1 MLSDE
6 FLKNLF
12 GSDDDESEKYFNGK
26 DKAKRTISYHPNAH
40 KKESKKKKKKERKNF
55 SVGNKEKNF
64 FSDNSL
70 IPLERRV
77 SIDIS
82 QFKLEERKYDK
93 EFDYGNVEYKLKLC
107 DVNVQRIQQLTT
119 QMKFRLGEGCG
130 ECYYE
135 IGVEDNGNTLGISK
149 EELEISLSVIN
160 TIAINLGCK
169 AKITQLIQGK
179 EGLIA
184 EMYIKKQEENFI
196 NKIEVTIGVLG
207 EQGTGKTTL
216 IGVLIN
222 GMLDNG
228 KGSARMTVFRHQH
241 EIRSGK
247 TSSFSHKILGFDE
260 KGELTNYGDLLRPSL
275 SQIVNKSTKLIN
287 FYDMAGSPK
296 NFNRT
301 TISALSNEYLD
312 YLLFVISANEPI
324 TKITENLLRF
334 IYNVD
339 LPVITIISKID
350 LITDEELAK
359 VVKKYKETIQKLNKE
374 LNKQKIPIV
383 MRDNEDVVLLSSS
396 MDEKELL
403 PTFLVSNLKW
413 EGGLTLFKNFLGV
426 LPQVNKTSD
435 IQKKKEL
442 ELEKM
447 EFDIHEIIYKETN
460 AILIGIVSSGKL
472 RIKSKYFLGPDINGN
487 FKLVEVCDI
496 HCKKISVSYSYKGQ
510 YCSVCIKSI
519 GDINTLTRDNVKKG
533 MSLLDIRN
541 TPIASRLF
549 EIEIW
554 TIDDT
559 TKSFKNTYQPVLHIK
574 HVRQAVT
581 IKNPDELFLFLS
593 DNKKVNDLE
602 NIINDD
608 NITLDNVNDKI
619 NSLIEKKKYKNKKNI
634 FKNKISE
641 NNINNKNGDVKN
653 IKVIQ
658 NKNHQKEKEKDSEN
672 NHSLFNFNDEIT
684 IGPADKKT
692 KLVVEFLFNPEYIS
706 VGQKIIINDQSLKA
720 CGIITKIFK

>member
-6 FLKNLF
+6 CVKTLF
-12 GSDDDESEKYFNGK
+12 GSDDEDEKFFNKK
-26 DKAKRTISYHPNAH
+26 DKRKRKISYQPNQSQT
-40 KKESKKKKKKERKNF
+40 KSKKKKKKERKNF
-55 SVGNKEKNF
+55 SYENKEKINIYD
-64 FSDNSL
+64 SKL
-70 IPLERRV
+70 IPVERKI

-82 QFKLEERKYDK
+82 KFKLKKKNYDI
-93 EFDYGNVEYKLKLC
+93 EYDYGNVEYKLKLC
-107 DVNVQRIQQLTT
+107 DVTVQRIQELTT

-130 ECYYE
+130 ECYYNV
-135 IGVEDNGNTLGISK
+135 GVEDNGNTLGISK
-149 EELEISLSVIN
+149 EELEISLSVLN

-169 AKITQLIQGK
+169 AKVTDLIQGK

-184 EMYIKKQEENFI
+184 EMYIKKQEENFL
-196 NKIEVTIGVLG
+196 NKIEVTIGVIG
-207 EQGTGKTTL
+207 EEGTGKTTL

-228 KGSARMTVFRHQH
+228 KGLARMNVFRHKH
-241 EIRSGK
+241 EILCGK
-247 TSSFSHKILGFDE
+247 TSSFSHQILGFDE
-260 KGELTNYGDLLRPSL
+260 KGELTNYGNLLRLSS
-275 SQIVNKSTKLIN
+275 SQIVSKSTKIIN

-296 NFNRT
+296 TFNRT
-301 TISALSNEYLD
+301 TITALSNEYLD

-339 LPVITIISKID
+339 LPVITIINKID
-350 LITDEELAK
+350 LISDEELK
-359 VVKKYKETIQKLNKE
+359 NVVKRYKDTIKKLNSQ
-374 LNKQKIPIV
+374 LNKQKIPLI
-383 MRDNEDVVLLSSS
+383 MRDNDDVALFSSN
-396 MDEKELL
+396 MDEKEILL
-403 PTFLVSNLKW
+403 TFLVSTLKW

-426 LPQVNKTSD
+426 LPEANKTSD
-435 IQKKKEL
+435 KQKQKEL

-460 AILIGIVSSGKL
+460 VILVGIVSSGKL
-472 RIKSKYFLGPDINGN
+472 RIKSKCFLGPDINGN

-496 HCKKISVSYSYKGQ
+496 HCKKVNVAYSYKGQ
-510 YCSVCIKSI
+510 YCSVSVKSL

-559 TKSFKNTYQPVLHIK
+559 TKSFKNTYQPILNIK
-574 HVRQAVT
+574 HMRQGVK

-593 DNKKVNDLE
+593 DNKKINDLE
-602 NIINDD
+602 SLIKDD
-608 NITLDNVNDKI
+608 DITLDNVNDRI
-619 NSLIEKKKYKNKKNI
+619 NELIERKIKNKKI
-634 FKNKISE
+634 INKDSINE
-641 NNINNKNGDVKN
+641 QNNILNNKKDAIKN

-658 NKNHQKEKEKDSEN
+658 NKNHQTEKEKDSEN
-672 NHSLFNFNDEIT
+672 NSLFNFNDEII
-684 IGPADKKT
+684 IGPANKKT

-720 CGIITKIFK
+720 CGVITKIFK

>member
-6 FLKNLF
+6 CVKTLF
-12 GSDDDESEKYFNGK
+12 GSDDEDEKFFNKK
-26 DKAKRTISYHPNAH
+26 DKRKRKISYQPNQSQT
-40 KKESKKKKKKERKNF
+40 KSKKKKKKERKNF
-55 SVGNKEKNF
+55 SYENKEKINIYD
-64 FSDNSL
+64 SKL
-70 IPLERRV
+70 IPVERKI

-82 QFKLEERKYDK
+82 KFKLKKKNYDI
-93 EFDYGNVEYKLKLC
+93 EYDYGNVEYKLKLC
-107 DVNVQRIQQLTT
+107 DVTVQRIQELTT

-130 ECYYE
+130 ECYYNV
-135 IGVEDNGNTLGISK
+135 GVEDNGNTLGISK
-149 EELEISLSVIN
+149 EELEISLSVLN

-169 AKITQLIQGK
+169 AKVTDLIQGK

-184 EMYIKKQEENFI
+184 EMYIKKQEENFL
-196 NKIEVTIGVLG
+196 NKIEVTIGVIG
-207 EQGTGKTTL
+207 EEGTGKTTL

-228 KGSARMTVFRHQH
+228 KGLARMNVFRHKH
-241 EIRSGK
+241 EILCGK
-247 TSSFSHKILGFDE
+247 TSSFSHQILGFDE
-260 KGELTNYGDLLRPSL
+260 KGELTNYGNLLRLSS
-275 SQIVNKSTKLIN
+275 SQIVSKSTKIIN

-296 NFNRT
+296 TFNRT
-301 TISALSNEYLD
+301 TITALSNEYLD

-339 LPVITIISKID
+339 LPVITIINKID
-350 LITDEELAK
+350 LISDEELK
-359 VVKKYKETIQKLNKE
+359 NVVKRYKDTIKKLNSQ
-374 LNKQKIPIV
+374 LNKQKIPLI
-383 MRDNEDVVLLSSS
+383 MRDNDDVALFSSN
-396 MDEKELL
+396 MDEKEILL
-403 PTFLVSNLKW
+403 TFLVSTLKW

-426 LPQVNKTSD
+426 LPEANKTSD
-435 IQKKKEL
+435 KQKQKEL

-460 AILIGIVSSGKL
+460 VILVGIVSSGKL
-472 RIKSKYFLGPDINGN
+472 RIKSKCFLGPDINGN

-496 HCKKISVSYSYKGQ
+496 HCKKVNVAYSYKGQ
-510 YCSVCIKSI
+510 YCSVSVKSL

-559 TKSFKNTYQPVLHIK
+559 TKNFKNTYQPILNIK
-574 HVRQAVT
+574 HMRQGVK

-593 DNKKVNDLE
+593 DNKKINDLE
-602 NIINDD
+602 SLIKDD
-608 NITLDNVNDKI
+608 DITLDNVNDKI
-619 NSLIEKKKYKNKKNI
+619 NELIERKIKNKKI
-634 FKNKISE
+634 INKDSINE
-641 NNINNKNGDVKN
+641 QNNILNNKKDAIKN

-672 NHSLFNFNDEIT
+672 NSLFNFNDEII
-684 IGPADKKT
+684 IGPANKKT

-720 CGIITKIFK
+720 CGVITKIFK

>member
-6 FLKNLF
+6 FVCNLF
-12 GSDDDESEKYFNGK
+12 GPDDDDEKFFNKK
-26 DKAKRTISYHPNAH
+26 DKLERKISYNPNGNRKAN
-40 KKESKKKKKKERKNF
+40 SKKKKRKERKNF
-55 SVGNKEKNF
+55 SVGNKEKIFN
-64 FSDNSL
+64 SDNSL
-70 IPLERRV
+70 IPVERRI
-77 SIDIS
+77 SIDMS
-82 QFKLEERKYDK
+82 QFKLEKKKYDI
-93 EFDYGNVEYKLKLC
+93 EYDYGNVEYKLKLC
-107 DVNVQRIQQLTT
+107 DVNVQRIQELTT
-119 QMKFRLGEGCG
+119 QMKFRLGEGNG

-169 AKITQLIQGK
+169 AKIAKLIQGK

-196 NKIEVTIGVLG
+196 NKIEVTIGVIG
-207 EQGTGKTTL
+207 EEGTGKTTL

-222 GMLDNG
+222 GTLDNG
-228 KGSARMTVFRHQH
+228 KGLARTNVFRHKH
-241 EIRSGK
+241 EILCGK
-247 TSSFSHKILGFDE
+247 TSSFSHQILGFDE

-275 SQIVNKSTKLIN
+275 SQIVSKSTKIIN

-296 NFNRT
+296 TFNRT
-301 TISALSNEYLD
+301 TISTLSKEYLD
-312 YLLFVISANEPI
+312 YLLFVISAKESI
-324 TKITENLLRF
+324 TQVTENLLRF

-339 LPVITIISKID
+339 LPVITIINKID
-350 LITDEELAK
+350 LISDEELKK
-359 VVKKYKETIQKLNKE
+359 VVKKYKETIKKLNLE
-374 LNKQKIPIV
+374 LNKQKIPLV
-383 MRDNEDVVLLSSS
+383 MRDNDDVALFSSN
-396 MDEKELL
+396 MDEKEILL
-403 PTFLVSNLKW
+403 TFLVSTLKW
-413 EGGLTLFKNFLGV
+413 EKGLTLFKNFLGV
-426 LPQVNKTSD
+426 LPEVNKTSD
-435 IQKKKEL
+435 KQKQKEL

-460 AILIGIVSSGKL
+460 VILVGIVSSGKL
-472 RIKSKYFLGPDINGN
+472 RIKSKCFLGPDINGN
-487 FKLVEVCDI
+487 FKMVEVCDI
-496 HCKKISVSYSYKGQ
+496 HCKKVNVAYSYKGQ

-559 TKSFKNTYQPVLHIK
+559 TKSFKSSYQPILNIK
-574 HVRQAVT
+574 HIRQGVN
-581 IKNPDELFLFLS
+581 IKNPDVLFLFLS
-593 DNKKVNDLE
+593 DNKKTNDLE
-602 NIINDD
+602 NIIKDD
-608 NITLDNVNDKI
+608 DITLDNVKD
-619 NSLIEKKKYKNKKNI
+619 
-634 FKNKISE
+634 KISE
-641 NNINNKNGDVKN
+641 LVERKINKNLIYNKKINNLSNSNSLNDKNKNSKN
-653 IKVIQ
+653 IKTIQ
-658 NKNHQKEKEKDSEN
+658 NKIHHKEKEKEEEN
-672 NHSLFNFNDEIT
+672 LFNFNDEIT

>member
-6 FLKNLF
+6 CVKTLF
-12 GSDDDESEKYFNGK
+12 GSDDEDEKFFNKK
-26 DKAKRTISYHPNAH
+26 DKRKRKISYQPNQSQT
-40 KKESKKKKKKERKNF
+40 KSKKKKKKERKNF
-55 SVGNKEKNF
+55 SYENKEKINIYD
-64 FSDNSL
+64 SKL
-70 IPLERRV
+70 IPVERKI

-82 QFKLEERKYDK
+82 KFKLKKKNYDI
-93 EFDYGNVEYKLKLC
+93 EYDYGNVEYKLKLC
-107 DVNVQRIQQLTT
+107 DVTVQRIQELTT

-130 ECYYE
+130 ECYYNV
-135 IGVEDNGNTLGISK
+135 GVEDNGNTLGISK
-149 EELEISLSVIN
+149 EELEISLSVLN

-169 AKITQLIQGK
+169 AKVTDLIQGK

-184 EMYIKKQEENFI
+184 EMYIKKQEENFL
-196 NKIEVTIGVLG
+196 NKIEVTIGVIG
-207 EQGTGKTTL
+207 EEGTGKTTL

-228 KGSARMTVFRHQH
+228 KGLARMNVFRHKH
-241 EIRSGK
+241 EILCGK
-247 TSSFSHKILGFDE
+247 TSSFSHQILGFDE
-260 KGELTNYGDLLRPSL
+260 KGELTNYGNLLRLSS
-275 SQIVNKSTKLIN
+275 SQIVSKSTKIIN

-296 NFNRT
+296 TFNRT
-301 TISALSNEYLD
+301 TITALSNEYLD

-339 LPVITIISKID
+339 LPVITIINKID
-350 LITDEELAK
+350 LISDEELK
-359 VVKKYKETIQKLNKE
+359 NVVKRYKDTIKKLNSQ
-374 LNKQKIPIV
+374 LNKQKIPLI
-383 MRDNEDVVLLSSS
+383 MRDNDDVALFSSN
-396 MDEKELL
+396 MDEKEILL
-403 PTFLVSNLKW
+403 TFLVSTLKW

-426 LPQVNKTSD
+426 LPEANKTSD
-435 IQKKKEL
+435 KQKQKEL

-460 AILIGIVSSGKL
+460 VILVGIVSSGKL
-472 RIKSKYFLGPDINGN
+472 RIKSKCFLGPDINGN

-496 HCKKISVSYSYKGQ
+496 HCKKVNVAYSYKGQ
-510 YCSVCIKSI
+510 YCSVSVKSL

-559 TKSFKNTYQPVLHIK
+559 TKSFKNTYQPILNIK
-574 HVRQAVT
+574 HMRQGVK

-593 DNKKVNDLE
+593 DNKKINDLE
-602 NIINDD
+602 SLIKDD
-608 NITLDNVNDKI
+608 DITLDNVNDRI
-619 NSLIEKKKYKNKKNI
+619 NELIERKIKNKKI
-634 FKNKISE
+634 INKDSINE
-641 NNINNKNGDVKN
+641 QNNILNNKKDAIKN

-672 NHSLFNFNDEIT
+672 NSLFNFNDEII
-684 IGPADKKT
+684 IGPANKKT

-720 CGIITKIFK
+720 CGVITKIFK

>member
-6 FLKNLF
+6 CVKTLF
-12 GSDDDESEKYFNGK
+12 GSDDEDEKFFNKK
-26 DKAKRTISYHPNAH
+26 DKRKRKISYQPNQSQT
-40 KKESKKKKKKERKNF
+40 KSKKKKKKERKNF
-55 SVGNKEKNF
+55 SYENKEKLNIYD
-64 FSDNSL
+64 SKL
-70 IPLERRV
+70 IPVERKI

-82 QFKLEERKYDK
+82 KFKLKKKNYDI
-93 EFDYGNVEYKLKLC
+93 EYDYGNVEYKLKLC
-107 DVNVQRIQQLTT
+107 DVTVQRIQELTT

-130 ECYYE
+130 ECYYNV
-135 IGVEDNGNTLGISK
+135 GVEDNGNTLGISK
-149 EELEISLSVIN
+149 EELEISLSVLN

-169 AKITQLIQGK
+169 AKVTDLIQGK

-184 EMYIKKQEENFI
+184 EMYIKKQEENFL
-196 NKIEVTIGVLG
+196 NKIEVTIGVIG
-207 EQGTGKTTL
+207 EEGTGKTTL

-228 KGSARMTVFRHQH
+228 KGLARMNVFRHKH
-241 EIRSGK
+241 EILCGK
-247 TSSFSHKILGFDE
+247 TSSFSHQILGFDE
-260 KGELTNYGDLLRPSL
+260 KGELTNYGNLLRLSS
-275 SQIVNKSTKLIN
+275 SQIVSKSTKIIN

-296 NFNRT
+296 TFNRT
-301 TISALSNEYLD
+301 TITALSNEYLD

-339 LPVITIISKID
+339 LPVITIINKID
-350 LITDEELAK
+350 LISDEELK
-359 VVKKYKETIQKLNKE
+359 NVVKRYKDTIKKLNSQ
-374 LNKQKIPIV
+374 LNKQKIPLI
-383 MRDNEDVVLLSSS
+383 MRDNDDVALFSSN
-396 MDEKELL
+396 MDEKEILL
-403 PTFLVSNLKW
+403 TFLVSTLKW

-426 LPQVNKTSD
+426 LPEANKTSD
-435 IQKKKEL
+435 KQKQKEL

-460 AILIGIVSSGKL
+460 VILVGIVSSGKL
-472 RIKSKYFLGPDINGN
+472 RIKSKCFLGPDINGN

-496 HCKKISVSYSYKGQ
+496 HCKKVNVAYSYKGQ
-510 YCSVCIKSI
+510 YCSVSVKSL

-559 TKSFKNTYQPVLHIK
+559 TKSFKNTYQPILNIK
-574 HVRQAVT
+574 HMRQGVK

-593 DNKKVNDLE
+593 DNKKINDLE
-602 NIINDD
+602 SLIKDD
-608 NITLDNVNDKI
+608 DITLDNVNDKI
-619 NSLIEKKKYKNKKNI
+619 NELIERKIKNKKI
-634 FKNKISE
+634 INKDSINE
-641 NNINNKNGDVKN
+641 QNNILNNKKDSIKN

-672 NHSLFNFNDEIT
+672 NSLFNFNDEII
-684 IGPADKKT
+684 IGPANKKT

-720 CGIITKIFK
+720 CGVITKIFK

>member
-1 MLSDE
+1 
-6 FLKNLF
+6 
-12 GSDDDESEKYFNGK
+12 
-26 DKAKRTISYHPNAH
+26 
-40 KKESKKKKKKERKNF
+40 
-55 SVGNKEKNF
+55 
-64 FSDNSL
+64 
-70 IPLERRV
+70 
-77 SIDIS
+77 
-82 QFKLEERKYDK
+82 
-93 EFDYGNVEYKLKLC
+93 
-107 DVNVQRIQQLTT
+107 
-119 QMKFRLGEGCG
+119 
-130 ECYYE
+130 
-135 IGVEDNGNTLGISK
+135 
-149 EELEISLSVIN
+149 
-160 TIAINLGCK
+160 
-169 AKITQLIQGK
+169 
-179 EGLIA
+179 
-184 EMYIKKQEENFI
+184 
-196 NKIEVTIGVLG
+196 
-207 EQGTGKTTL
+207 
-216 IGVLIN
+216 
-222 GMLDNG
+222 
-228 KGSARMTVFRHQH
+228 
-241 EIRSGK
+241 
-247 TSSFSHKILGFDE
+247 
-260 KGELTNYGDLLRPSL
+260 
-275 SQIVNKSTKLIN
+275 
-287 FYDMAGSPK
+287 
-296 NFNRT
+296 
-301 TISALSNEYLD
+301 
-312 YLLFVISANEPI
+312 
-324 TKITENLLRF
+324 
-334 IYNVD
+334 
-339 LPVITIISKID
+339 
-350 LITDEELAK
+350 
-359 VVKKYKETIQKLNKE
+359 
-374 LNKQKIPIV
+374 
-383 MRDNEDVVLLSSS
+383 
-396 MDEKELL
+396 
-403 PTFLVSNLKW
+403 
-413 EGGLTLFKNFLGV
+413 
-426 LPQVNKTSD
+426 
-435 IQKKKEL
+435 
-442 ELEKM
+442 M